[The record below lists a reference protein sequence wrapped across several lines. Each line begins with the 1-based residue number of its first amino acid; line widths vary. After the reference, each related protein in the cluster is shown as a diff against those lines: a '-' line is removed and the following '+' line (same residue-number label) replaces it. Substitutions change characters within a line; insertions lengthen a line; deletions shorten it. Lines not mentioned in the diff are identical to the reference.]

1 MGPDAGMGK
10 IFAVV
15 ATFMFVYR
23 LVQGI
28 RTWRGNRMR
37 KRLLAEAEAEKQ
49 AKLQQQK

>member
-28 RTWRGNRMR
+28 RTWRGNRLR
-37 KRLLAEAEAEKQ
+37 KRLLAQAEAEKS
-49 AKLQQQK
+49 AKRPAQK